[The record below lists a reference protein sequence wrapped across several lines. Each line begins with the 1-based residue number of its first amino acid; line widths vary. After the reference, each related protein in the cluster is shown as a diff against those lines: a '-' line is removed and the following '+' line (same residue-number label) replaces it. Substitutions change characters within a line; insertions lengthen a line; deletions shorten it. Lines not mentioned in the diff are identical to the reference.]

1 MRHHQYNPDFNFVK
15 KPHNFNKYTNREF
28 LQYCLGAILYTPG
41 TKDIRD
47 AILNNKFPGL
57 TTMVLDFED
66 GIDGRDLAEAEK
78 NVIEFLNFISKKVDF
93 QEISKD
99 KLPLFIIRVRNIE
112 QFKNFTKK
120 LNEKLIKLL
129 TGFELPKFN
138 SDNGVRYLEYL
149 KNLNNKFDEILY
161 ALPVLEDEKVAYKE
175 NRMEELINLKKII
188 SSYEELILNMGIG
201 GTDFS
206 SLFNLRR
213 DIDKTIY
220 DLINVRDCL
229 SDVLNYFNRKKENY
243 IFSGSVWEYFNTD
256 YEIDYKKLEEKD
268 FPDLLFRKERF
279 INKAVDGLLKEI
291 ILDKANGFI
300 GKGIIHPSQIKY
312 VNAMQAVT
320 KEKYNDAL
328 QILETTGGVI
338 KSSKENKMN
347 EINPHLSWAKK
358 IKFRAKAYGVI
369 KDNADYVKLFAH
381 N

>member
-1 MRHHQYNPDFNFVK
+1 M
-15 KPHNFNKYTNREF
+15 
-28 LQYCLGAILYTPG
+28 
-41 TKDIRD
+41 
-47 AILNNKFPGL
+47 
-57 TTMVLDFED
+57 
-66 GIDGRDLAEAEK
+66 
-78 NVIEFLNFISKKVDF
+78 NFISKKVDF

-99 KLPLFIIRVRNIE
+99 KLPLFLIRVRNIE

-175 NRMEELINLKKII
+175 NRMEELINNKKVI

-243 IFSGSVWEYFNTD
+243 IFTRWFWWC
-256 YEIDYKKLEEKD
+256 I
-268 FPDLLFRKERF
+268 
-279 INKAVDGLLKEI
+279 
-291 ILDKANGFI
+291 
-300 GKGIIHPSQIKY
+300 
-312 VNAMQAVT
+312 
-320 KEKYNDAL
+320 
-328 QILETTGGVI
+328 
-338 KSSKENKMN
+338 
-347 EINPHLSWAKK
+347 
-358 IKFRAKAYGVI
+358 
-369 KDNADYVKLFAH
+369 
-381 N
+381 